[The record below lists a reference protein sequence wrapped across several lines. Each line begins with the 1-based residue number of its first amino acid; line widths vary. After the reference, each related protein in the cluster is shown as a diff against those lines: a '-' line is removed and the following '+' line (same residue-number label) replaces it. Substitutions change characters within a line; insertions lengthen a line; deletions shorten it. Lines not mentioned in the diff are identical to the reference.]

1 MAYIPD
7 MKSIICFIAFICTV
21 SLPGFSFLAAIAPKP
36 GPGRKYTTLERLKP
50 ERLRSVY
57 EDRTRYQRSRKA
69 VSLQTGLQDYRAILH
84 AHAEDSSHTGGTRAE
99 LLAAAKRADVKIILL
114 GDHVRPPRD
123 FIDDSWRGLRDGIL
137 FIPGAES
144 EGFLVHPIRSVISA
158 HLNKSWKTR
167 DEYIQMIK
175 KDGGNIFLSHVE
187 EKLDWETDKLDGL
200 EIYNHHTDFK
210 DEGEF
215 ALWLRG
221 SLVNPDRLKSVQQIL
236 GDYPM
241 EVFGSSQD
249 YLSSIIEKWD
259 RDSQKHRLTGIA
271 ANDCHH
277 NQVFTI
283 KAASPDTIE
292 INITGDP
299 PRIFTSQQFPQ
310 IADMVKGRQPGEI
323 IAKLDFD
330 PYERSL
336 SYVTTHILLS
346 ELDENS
352 VRRALKNGRAYVSHD
367 WLCDPTG
374 FAFTIEK
381 DGKRVGVIGD
391 EVRFEKS
398 LRIRLA
404 APVAGTIKLFRNGIM
419 VRDMNSDSLDF
430 EIAEAG
436 IYRAEVWLEID
447 GEQRPWIYA
456 NPFRV
461 M

>member
-1 MAYIPD
+1 
-7 MKSIICFIAFICTV
+7 MKLFICFIAFVC
-21 SLPGFSFLAAIAPKP
+21 SAFPLSFLFSTATAPTLR
-36 GPGRKYTTLERLKP
+36 PGRKYTTLERLKP
-50 ERLRSVY
+50 ERLRSVH
-57 EDRTRYQRSRKA
+57 EDRLRYQRSRKA
-69 VSLQTGLQDYRAILH
+69 VPLQTGLQDYRAILH
-84 AHAEDSSHTGGTRAE
+84 AHAEDSSHTGGTRPE

-114 GDHVRPPRD
+114 SDHVRPPRD
-123 FIDDSWRGLRDGIL
+123 FIDDSWRGLRDGVL

-144 EGFLVHPIRSVISA
+144 EGFIVHPVRSIISA
-158 HLNKSWKTR
+158 HFNKSWKTR
-167 DEYIQMIK
+167 DEYIQLVK

-187 EKLDWETDKLDGL
+187 EKLDWETGELDGL

-221 SLVNPDRLKSVQQIL
+221 SLVDPDRLRSVQQIL
-236 GDYPM
+236 SDYPM
-241 EVFGSSQD
+241 GVFGSSQD
-249 YLSSIIEKWD
+249 YLSSIIQKWD
-259 RDSQKHRLTGIA
+259 RDSQTHRLTGVA

-283 KAASPDTIE
+283 KVASTDAIE
-292 INITGDP
+292 INIIGDP
-299 PRIFTSQQFPQ
+299 PRKFTTQQFPH
-310 IADMVKGRQPGEI
+310 IAEMIKGRQPGEI

-336 SYVTTHILLS
+336 SYITTHIMLR
-346 ELDENS
+346 ELNEIS
-352 VRRALKNGRAYVSHD
+352 VRRALKNGQVYISHD

-381 DGKRVGVIGD
+381 DGKRVGVMGD
-391 EVRFEKS
+391 ELRFEKS

-404 APVAGTIKLFRNGIM
+404 APVAGTIKLFRNGTTI
-419 VRDMNSDSLDF
+419 RELNSDKLDF
-430 EIAEAG
+430 DVIEAG

-456 NPFRV
+456 NPIRV

>member
-1 MAYIPD
+1 
-7 MKSIICFIAFICTV
+7 MKPIIYFILLICSAPHLSLFIST
-21 SLPGFSFLAAIAPKP
+21 ATAPTLR
-36 GPGRKYTTLERLKP
+36 PGRKYTTLERLKP

-57 EDRTRYQRSRKA
+57 QDRLRYQRSRKA
-69 VSLQTGLQDYRAILH
+69 VPLQTGLQDYRAILH

-99 LLAAAKRADVKIILL
+99 LLTAAKRAGVKIILL

-144 EGFLVHPIRSVISA
+144 EGFLVHPTRSIISA

-187 EKLDWETDKLDGL
+187 EKLDWETDKLDGM

-221 SLVNPDRLKSVQQIL
+221 SLVDPDRLKSVEQIL
-236 GDYPM
+236 SDYPM

-259 RDSQKHRLTGIA
+259 RDSQRHRLTGVA

-277 NQVFTI
+277 NQVFTV
-283 KAASPDTIE
+283 KAASQEAIE

-299 PRIFTSQQFPQ
+299 PRKFTTQQFPQ

-323 IAKLDFD
+323 IARLDFD

-336 SYVTTHILLS
+336 SYVTTHILLR
-346 ELDENS
+346 EFNEIS
-352 VRRALKNGRAYVSHD
+352 VRRALKNGQAYVSHD

-374 FAFTIEK
+374 FAFVIEQN
-381 DGKRVGVIGD
+381 GRRVGVMGD
-391 EVRFEKS
+391 ELRLEKG

-404 APVAGTIKLFRNGIM
+404 APVAGTIKLYRNGKSIREM
-419 VRDMNSDSLDF
+419 SSDNLDF
-430 EIAEAG
+430 EITEAG
-436 IYRAEVWLEID
+436 IYRAEIWLEVD

-456 NPFRV
+456 NPLRV